1 MAASCSTCC
10 GSWLPRARL
19 RNGATVTQPA
29 SPRVLAVFDLDGTIT
44 RHDTLLPFVLRFLV
58 RHPWRLP
65 RLITVLPAVV
75 AYAFGRADRGEL
87 KGALI
92 HSTFGGLSREAVA
105 AAATAHV
112 QSVLRNGLFAEALE
126 RIAFHR
132 SQGHHLVLMSASPDI
147 YVPKLGAALGF
158 SATICSQVRWRAD
171 GRLDGRLAGANCR
184 GNEKLRQL
192 RLLQQR
198 LLPLETW
205 AYGNS
210 SADLP
215 HMRLASAAQYVNGN
229 AAATDCPQVQLV
241 RWRQRASWSG

>member
-1 MAASCSTCC
+1 
-10 GSWLPRARL
+10 
-19 RNGATVTQPA
+19 
-29 SPRVLAVFDLDGTIT
+29 VLAVFDLDGTIT
-44 RHDTLLPFVLRFLV
+44 RHDTLLPFVLGFLA

-65 RLITVLPAVV
+65 RLITALPTVL
-75 AYAFGRADRGEL
+75 AYAFGRADRGAL

-92 HSTFGGLSREAVA
+92 HSTFGGLSREAVT

-147 YVPKLGAALGF
+147 YVPQLGTALGF
-158 SATICSQVRWRAD
+158 NETICSRVRWRTD
-171 GRLDGRLAGANCR
+171 GRLDGRLAGENCR

-192 RLLQQR
+192 HLLLQR
-198 LLPLETW
+198 LSPVATW

-215 HMRLASAAQYVNGN
+215 HMRLASAAQYVM
-229 AAATDCPQVQLV
+229 ASRTADFPQVQLV
-241 RWRQRASWSG
+241 RWRQRATWPG

>member
-10 GSWLPRARL
+10 GNWLPRERL
-19 RNGATVTQPA
+19 HSATVTQPA

-44 RHDTLLPFVLRFLV
+44 RHDTLLPFVVGFLA

-65 RLITVLPAVV
+65 RLITVLPTAV

-92 HSTFGGLSREAVA
+92 HAAFGELSRETVA

-112 QSVLRNGLFAEALE
+112 QSVLRKGLFAEALE

-132 SQGHHLVLMSASPDI
+132 SQGHHLVLMSASPDL
-147 YVPKLGAALGF
+147 YVPQLGAALGF
-158 SATICSQVRWRAD
+158 SETICSQVRWHAD
-171 GRLDGRLAGANCR
+171 GRLDGRLAGENCR

-198 LLPLETW
+198 LSPVETW

-215 HMRLASAAQYVNGN
+215 HMRLASAAQYVNDKV
-229 AAATDCPQVQLV
+229 AAADCPQVQPV
-241 RWRQRASWSG
+241 RWRGRATWPG